1 LVQVRVRKDQKNKSP
16 TNREQQVTQM
26 TSYNPIDE
34 SPDGAS
40 HEELDK

>member
-1 LVQVRVRKDQKNKSP
+1 
-16 TNREQQVTQM
+16 VTQM
-26 TSYNPIDE
+26 TSYNPFDE

>member
-1 LVQVRVRKDQKNKSP
+1 
-16 TNREQQVTQM
+16 VTQM